1 MTAAVSDG
9 ERRRHRRLLVVRCG
23 LAVVAIVAIVRTFGL
38 GHDDMLAAAGRF
50 ARLDPTLV
58 GAVLALEVVWAV
70 ALAATQRHAVRALS
84 GDLSMRDA
92 LRISIAGF
100 TLSRVVPG
108 GGAAGGLFAMRE
120 LVRLRHRPAAAA
132 TALVASWAI
141 SITSLMVLVFGGLG
155 IVALKGDVIGVPVAS
170 VVAALAVLASCGY
183 AVLGALYH
191 APLRRRLTQ
200 AVTGAARRLPVS
212 FDADELPRLFEGVAD
227 VDRRGRHLRHGFSW
241 AVVGWTVDAAAL
253 WLVFAACGHRL
264 SLIALVVGYGS
275 ANLLNSVPELT
286 PGWLGVFEAAQ
297 SATFISLGVPAGVAL
312 ASVLAY
318 RMASFWLPT
327 AAGVVPAVRSLAR
340 SRDAATAD
348 VTEGRPTRGRVS
360 VEAGA

>member
-9 ERRRHRRLLVVRCG
+9 ERRRHRRLLMVRFG
-23 LAVVAIVAIVRTFGL
+23 LAVAAVVAIVRTFGL
-38 GHDDMLAAAGRF
+38 GHDDIRVAADRF
-50 ARLDPTLV
+50 VRLDPTHV

-92 LRISIAGF
+92 LRISMAGF
-100 TLSRVVPG
+100 ALSRVIPG

-141 SITSLMVLVFGGLG
+141 SMLGLVVLVFGGLG
-155 IVALKGDVIGVPVAS
+155 IVALVGEDIGVPVAS
-170 VVAALAVLASCGY
+170 VAAALAVLAASGCVVLA
-183 AVLGALYH
+183 AVH
-191 APLRRRLTQ
+191 RPPVRRRLTR
-200 AVTGAARRLPVS
+200 AVSAAVGRLPVS
-212 FDADELPRLFEGVAD
+212 MDPDELARLFEGAGD
-227 VDRRGRHLRHGFSW
+227 VDRRGRRLRHGFRW
-241 AVVGWTVDAAAL
+241 AIVGWTVDAAAL

-264 SLIALVVGYGS
+264 SLTALVVGYGS

-297 SATFISLGVPAGVAL
+297 SATFIGLGVPAGVAL
-312 ASVLAY
+312 AAVLVY

-327 AAGVVPAVRSLAR
+327 AAGVVPAVRSIAR
-340 SRDAATAD
+340 GRDPGSAD
-348 VTEGRPTRGRVS
+348 VPDETPHRWASLGARP
-360 VEAGA
+360 

>member
-1 MTAAVSDG
+1 MTTAVSDG
-9 ERRRHRRLLVVRCG
+9 ERRCHRRLLVVRCG
-23 LAVVAIVAIVRTFGL
+23 LAVAAIMAIVRTFGL
-38 GHDDMLAAAGRF
+38 GHDDILAAADLF
-50 ARLDPTLV
+50 VRLDPTLV
-58 GAVLALEVVWAV
+58 GVVLVLEAVWAV

-84 GDLSMRDA
+84 GDLSLRDA
-92 LRISIAGF
+92 LRISMAGF

-120 LVRLRHRPAAAA
+120 LVRLRHRPAGAA

-141 SITSLMVLVFGGLG
+141 SIISLGVLVFGGLG
-155 IVALKGDVIGVPVAS
+155 GVALNGDVIGVPVAT
-170 VVAALAVLASCGY
+170 VAATLAVLASVGC

-191 APLRRRLTQ
+191 PPLRRRLTQ
-200 AVTGAARRLPVS
+200 LVTGVARHLPVS
-212 FDADELPRLFEGVAD
+212 LDADEVARLFEGAA
-227 VDRRGRHLRHGFSW
+227 DRRRRHLGRGFRWAIVAW
-241 AVVGWTVDAAAL
+241 AVDATAL
-253 WLVFAACGHRL
+253 WVVFAACGHRL
-264 SLIALVVGYGS
+264 SLTALVVGYGS

-297 SATFISLGVPAGVAL
+297 SATFITLGVPAGVAL
-312 ASVLAY
+312 AAVLVY

-327 AAGVVPAVRSLAR
+327 AAGIVPAVRSLAR

-348 VTEGRPTRGRVS
+348 VPDGPRRHQRVS